1 MNYYEENPEEMIVRD
16 YLALDR
22 TKLANERTLLSYIR
36 AFIYFMVS
44 GVGFIELT
52 EKAVYMYIGIILAAI
67 SPVFLVLGIYRFIRL
82 KKILGKLSKKDS

>member
-1 MNYYEENPEEMIVRD
+1 MKHYEENLEEMILRD

-36 AFIYFMVS
+36 AFIYFIVS

-52 EKAVYMYIGIILAAI
+52 DNPVYTYIGIALASV
-67 SPVFLVLGIYRFIRL
+67 SPVFLAVGVYRFLKL
-82 KKILGKLSKKDS
+82 KKALKKLDIK

>member
-1 MNYYEENPEEMIVRD
+1 MNNYEENLEDMILRD

-36 AFIYFMVS
+36 AFIYFIVS

-52 EKAVYMYIGIILAAI
+52 NNILYTYIGIILAAI
-67 SPVFLVLGIYRFIRL
+67 SPVLLIVGIYRFIKL
-82 KKILGKLSKKDS
+82 KKTLRKLDKK